1 MMLRLLLILLAQ
13 LGALALWGQQAPTF
27 CTTLVPDAK
36 VFDFGRINEA
46 DGPVSHTFVLHNT
59 GTSPCVVSDVTAWCG
74 CTTARHDKKPI
85 APGKSGRLTVT
96 FNPRYRHGSFSKEVV
111 VLLGDGSHYVRLW
124 VKGEVV
130 PMRHPVTD
138 DHPYAY
144 GGGLYMSH
152 RVLPFG
158 RLEVGQTQQL
168 QLRMANDTD
177 RPMTVV
183 LQRRPNYRALSMPD
197 YVLLRPGERRIVIVS
212 YTERRRHAARRSIA
226 IVPRVN
232 GQETAE
238 LRVTWLPSK

>member
-1 MMLRLLLILLAQ
+1 MMRRAVLMLLAQ
-13 LGALALWGQQAPTF
+13 LGALAAFCQQAPAF

-36 VFDFGRINEA
+36 VFDFGRIDES
-46 DGPVSHTFVLHNT
+46 DGPVSHTFLLRNE
-59 GTSPCVVSDVTAWCG
+59 GSLPCVVSDVMAWCG
-74 CTTARHDKKPI
+74 CTTVRHDKQPI
-85 APGKSGRLTVT
+85 ASGKSGRLTVT
-96 FNPRYRHGSFSKEVV
+96 FNPRYREGRFSKEVV
-111 VLLGDGSHYVRLW
+111 VLLNDGRQYVRLW

-138 DHPYAY
+138 DHPYHY
-144 GGGLYMSH
+144 GSGLYMSH

-158 RLEVGQTQQL
+158 RLEVGQTQEL

-197 YVLLRPGERRIVIVS
+197 YVLLRPGERRIVSVS

-232 GQETAE
+232 GQEAAE